1 MVGSAHR
8 APAHFTVTAMRNA
21 GRSKGAD
28 ARTAPAVRGR
38 IVSRPALYARLAGAA
53 RVTTVSAPAGSGK
66 TFLLRSWVRETGL
79 AERAASVSV
88 QREERD
94 PQRFWISVCDA
105 LRATDPGSDLVQPLT
120 QAPDLD
126 GWTVVERLLKD
137 LATLEEPVW
146 LIIDDLHELRSTEAR
161 RQLELLLMRAPP
173 ELRFVLATR
182 RDLRLGLH
190 RLRLEAGLTEIRA
203 DGVRFSLDEA
213 EALFHGAGV
222 ELSGATLARLHERT
236 EGWAAGLRLAA
247 LSLEGH
253 PDPEGFAAG
262 FAGSERTVAD
272 YLLAEVMERQSEEV
286 RRLLLRTSVL
296 ERVNGELADLLTG
309 SSGTERALQD
319 LEESGAFVIS
329 LDARRSWFRYHR
341 MFADLLQL
349 ELRRTAP
356 DEVPSVHHAAAG
368 WYADHGYPVEAIR
381 HAQAAG
387 DWGPAG
393 RLLSDHWIGVGLDG
407 QAATAHALLAG
418 FPAEMISA
426 DGELTTLAAFDE
438 AANGSLAEAELRL
451 ALATGGSASVSP
463 ERREH
468 VDLMVTVVR
477 LLLARQRGDLPVV
490 VEEAQRLL
498 ASGDA
503 PDAAEFE
510 RGAELRALA
519 LISLGIA
526 ETWCQRYE
534 DADRHLERGVALAHR
549 IGRPYLEIL
558 GLAHWAV
565 VALGRELAVAAER
578 GRQAMELARRHGWTD
593 ERIVT
598 AAHVA
603 LGLHMLWRGRLDEA
617 EPWLERAERAVRQEA
632 DPVTVLILYYGRGL
646 LELARGRDEDAL
658 AGLRSAEHV
667 SGLVAARHPLATKA
681 RAFQLH
687 TWVRLG
693 EAQRV
698 EQALAEMDPAE
709 RERGETRAALA
720 ALRLAQDDPQ
730 AATAVL
736 APILDGS
743 APLMEPRGWL
753 VQAFLLEA
761 IARDALGDQAAAGRA
776 LEHALDLAEP
786 DAVVLPFLLHPAPEV
801 LERHARA
808 GTAHAALISEI
819 LDLLA
824 GKQEAPA
831 VDAPARLCE
840 PLTHSEIR
848 VLRYLPTN
856 LPAPEIAD
864 ELSLSVNTVRTHMRH
879 LYAKLGTHSRS
890 QAVERARALS
900 LLAPSSRGS

>member
-1 MVGSAHR
+1 
-8 APAHFTVTAMRNA
+8 MRTP
-21 GRSKGAD
+21 GRSQSAD
-28 ARTAPAVRGR
+28 ARTVPAVQGR
-38 IVSRPALYARLAGAA
+38 IVSRPALYERLAGAA

-66 TFLLRSWVRETGL
+66 TFLLRSWVREAGL
-79 AERAASVSV
+79 VERAAAVSV

-94 PQRFWISVCDA
+94 PQRFWVTVCDA
-105 LRATDPGSDLVQPLT
+105 LRATDVGAGLVRPLT
-120 QAPDLD
+120 EAPDLD
-126 GWTVVERLLKD
+126 GWAIVERLLKD
-137 LATLEEPVW
+137 LAPLQDRVW
-146 LIIDDLHELRSTEAR
+146 LIIDDLHELRSTEAQ
-161 RQLELLLMRAPP
+161 RQLELLLLRAPP

-190 RLRLEAGLTEIRA
+190 RLRLEAQLTEIRA
-203 DGVRFSLDEA
+203 DGLRFSLEEA
-213 EALFHGAGV
+213 EALFQGAGV

-247 LSLEGH
+247 LSLAGH

-272 YLLAEVMERQSEEV
+272 YLLAEVMERQSAEV

-309 SSGTERALQD
+309 SSGAERALQD
-319 LEESGAFVIS
+319 LEEAGAFVIS
-329 LDARRSWFRYHR
+329 LDARRSWFRYHT

-356 DEVPSVHHAAAG
+356 EEVPAVHRAAAG

-387 DWGPAG
+387 DWGAAA
-393 RLLSDHWIGVGLDG
+393 RLLSDHWIGLVLDG

-426 DGELTTLAAFDE
+426 DGELSTLAAFDE
-438 AANGSLAEAELRL
+438 AVHGSLAEAERWL
-451 ALATGGSASVSP
+451 ALATRGAAPVSAD
-463 ERREH
+463 RREH
-468 VDLMVTVVR
+468 VDRMVTGLR
-477 LLLARQRGDLPVV
+477 LLLARQRGDLPAVV
-490 VEEAQRLL
+490 QEAQRLL

-503 PDAAEFE
+503 LHAAELE
-510 RGAELRALA
+510 RGTELRTLA
-519 LISLGIA
+519 LISLGMA
-526 ETWCQRYE
+526 ETWSQRYE
-534 DADRHLERGVALAHR
+534 DANRHLERGVALAHR
-549 IGRPYLEIL
+549 SGRPYLEIL

-565 VALGRELAVAAER
+565 VALSREPAVAAER

-603 LGLHMLWRGRLDEA
+603 LGLHMLWQGRLDEA
-617 EPWLERAERAVRQEA
+617 EPWLERAERAVRREA
-632 DPVTVLILYYGRGL
+632 DPVTVLILHYGRGL
-646 LELARGRDEDAL
+646 LDLARGHDGDAL
-658 AGLRSAEHV
+658 TALRSAEHV

-693 EAQRV
+693 EQERV
-698 EQALAEMDPAE
+698 EQALAEMDPPE
-709 RERGETRAALA
+709 RESGENRVALA

-730 AATAVL
+730 AATAEL
-736 APILDGS
+736 APVLDGS

-753 VQAFLLEA
+753 AQPLLLEA
-761 IARDALGDQAAAGRA
+761 IARDALGDQAAAGRT
-776 LEHALDLAEP
+776 LERALDLAEP
-786 DAVVLPFLLHPAPEV
+786 DAAVLPFLLHPTPG
-801 LERHARA
+801 LLGRHARR
-808 GTAHAALISEI
+808 GTAHAAMISEI

-824 GKQEAPA
+824 GKRAAPA
-831 VDAPARLCE
+831 AGPPARLRE

-879 LYAKLGTHSRS
+879 LYGKLGTHSRS
-890 QAVERARALS
+890 QAVERARVLG
-900 LLAPSSRGS
+900 LLAPSSRRS

>member
-1 MVGSAHR
+1 
-8 APAHFTVTAMRNA
+8 MRTA
-21 GRSKGAD
+21 GRSQSAD
-28 ARTAPAVRGR
+28 ARTVPAVQGR

-79 AERAASVSV
+79 VERAASVSV

-94 PQRFWISVCDA
+94 PQRFWITVCDA
-105 LRATDPGSDLVQPLT
+105 LRATDVGSVLVRPLT
-120 QAPDLD
+120 EAPDLD
-126 GWTVVERLLKD
+126 GWAIVERLLKD
-137 LATLEEPVW
+137 LAPLKDPVW
-146 LIIDDLHELRSTEAR
+146 LIIDDLHELRSAEAQ

-190 RLRLEAGLTEIRA
+190 RLRLEAQLTEIRA
-203 DGVRFSLDEA
+203 DGLRFGLEEA
-213 EALFHGAGV
+213 EALFQGAGV

-247 LSLEGH
+247 LSLAGH

-272 YLLAEVMERQSEEV
+272 YLLAEVMERQSAEV

-309 SSGTERALQD
+309 SSGAEGALQD
-319 LEESGAFVIS
+319 LEEAGAFVIS
-329 LDARRSWFRYHR
+329 LDARRSWFRYHT

-356 DEVPSVHHAAAG
+356 DEVPVVHRAAAG
-368 WYADHGYPVEAIR
+368 WYADHGHPVEAIR

-387 DWGPAG
+387 DWGLAG
-393 RLLSDHWIGVGLDG
+393 RLLSDHWIGLGLDG
-407 QAATAHALLAG
+407 QAGTAHALLAG

-426 DGELTTLAAFDE
+426 DGELTALAALDE
-438 AANGSLAEAELRL
+438 AEHGSLAEAERL
-451 ALATGGSASVSP
+451 ATRGSAPVSAG
-463 ERREH
+463 RREH
-468 VDLMVTVVR
+468 VDLMVTVLR
-477 LLLARQRGDLPVV
+477 LLLARQRGDLPAV

-534 DADRHLERGVALAHR
+534 DADRHLERGIALAHR

-565 VALGRELAVAAER
+565 VALSRELAVAAER
-578 GRQAMELARRHGWTD
+578 GRQAMELAHRHGWAD

-603 LGLHMLWRGRLDEA
+603 LGMHMLWRGRLDEA
-617 EPWLERAERAVRQEA
+617 EPYLERAERAVHRESE
-632 DPVTVLILYYGRGL
+632 PVTVLILHYGRGL
-646 LELARGRDEDAL
+646 LDLARGRDEDAL
-658 AGLRSAEHV
+658 AGLRLAEHV

-693 EAQRV
+693 EGQRV
-698 EQALAEMDPAE
+698 EQALAEMDTWE
-709 RERGETRAALA
+709 LETGETRVAIA
-720 ALRLAQDDPQ
+720 ALRLDRDEPL
-730 AATAVL
+730 AATVAL
-736 APILDGS
+736 APVLDGS
-743 APLMEPRGWL
+743 APLMEPRGWQ
-753 VQAFLLEA
+753 VQALLLEA
-761 IARDALGDQAAAGRA
+761 IARDALGDQAAAERT
-776 LEHALDLAEP
+776 LEQALDLAEP
-786 DAVVLPFLLHPAPEV
+786 DATLLPFLLHPAPGV
-801 LERHARA
+801 LERHARR
-808 GTAHAALISEI
+808 GTAHAAMISEI

-824 GKQEAPA
+824 GKQAEPA
-831 VDAPARLCE
+831 AGAPARLRE
-840 PLTHSEIR
+840 PLTHSETR

-856 LPAPEIAD
+856 LPAPEIAG

-879 LYAKLGTHSRS
+879 LYGKLGTHSRS
-890 QAVERARALS
+890 QAVERARALG
-900 LLAPSSRGS
+900 LLAPSSRRS

>member
-1 MVGSAHR
+1 
-8 APAHFTVTAMRNA
+8 MRTA
-21 GRSKGAD
+21 GRSQSAD
-28 ARTAPAVRGR
+28 ARTVPAVRGR

-79 AERAASVSV
+79 VERAASVSV

-94 PQRFWISVCDA
+94 PQRFWVTVCDA
-105 LRATDPGSDLVQPLT
+105 LRATDVGSGLVRPLT
-120 QAPDLD
+120 EAPDLD
-126 GWTVVERLLKD
+126 GWTIVERLLKD
-137 LATLEEPVW
+137 LAPLQHRVW
-146 LIIDDLHELRSTEAR
+146 LIIDDLHELRSTEAQ
-161 RQLELLLMRAPP
+161 RQLELLLLRAPP

-190 RLRLEAGLTEIRA
+190 RLRLEAQLTEIRA
-203 DGVRFSLDEA
+203 DGLRFSLEEA
-213 EALFHGAGV
+213 EALFQGAGL

-247 LSLEGH
+247 LSLAGH

-272 YLLAEVMERQSEEV
+272 YLLAEVMERQSAEV

-309 SSGTERALQD
+309 SSGAERALQD
-319 LEESGAFVIS
+319 LEEAGAFVIS
-329 LDARRSWFRYHR
+329 LDARRSWFRYHT

-356 DEVPSVHHAAAG
+356 EEVPGVHRAAAG
-368 WYADHGYPVEAIR
+368 WYADHGHPVEAIR

-387 DWGPAG
+387 DWGPAA
-393 RLLSDHWIGVGLDG
+393 RLLSDHWIGLGLDG

-426 DGELTTLAAFDE
+426 DGELTALAALDDAE
-438 AANGSLAEAELRL
+438 HGSLAEAERWL
-451 ALATGGSASVSP
+451 ALATRGSTPVSAD
-463 ERREH
+463 RQEH
-468 VDLMVTVVR
+468 VDLMVTVLR
-477 LLLARQRGDLPVV
+477 LLLARQRGDLPAV

-498 ASGDA
+498 ASGDTL
-503 PDAAEFE
+503 DAAELE
-510 RGAELRALA
+510 RGTELRALA

-526 ETWCQRYE
+526 ETWSQRYE

-565 VALGRELAVAAER
+565 VALSRALAVAAER
-578 GRQAMELARRHGWTD
+578 GRQAIELARRHGWTD

-617 EPWLERAERAVRQEA
+617 EPWLERAERAVRREA
-632 DPVTVLILYYGRGL
+632 DPVTVLILHYGRGL
-646 LELARGRDEDAL
+646 LDMARGHDEDAL
-658 AGLRSAEHV
+658 TALRSAEHM

-693 EAQRV
+693 EQERV
-698 EQALAEMDPAE
+698 EQALAEMDPP
-709 RERGETRAALA
+709 ERGSGENRVALA

-730 AATAVL
+730 AATAEL
-736 APILDGS
+736 APVLDGS

-753 VQAFLLEA
+753 AQPLLLEA
-761 IARDALGDQAAAGRA
+761 IARDALGDQAAAGRT
-776 LEHALDLAEP
+776 LERALDLAEP
-786 DAVVLPFLLHPAPEV
+786 DAAVLPFLLHPTPGL
-801 LERHARA
+801 LERHARR
-808 GTAHAALISEI
+808 GTAHAAMISEI

-824 GKQEAPA
+824 GKRAAPA
-831 VDAPARLCE
+831 AGPPARLRE

-879 LYAKLGTHSRS
+879 LYGKLGTHSRS
-890 QAVERARALS
+890 QAVERARVLG
-900 LLAPSSRGS
+900 LLAPSSRRS

>member
-1 MVGSAHR
+1 
-8 APAHFTVTAMRNA
+8 MRTA
-21 GRSKGAD
+21 GRSQSAD
-28 ARTAPAVRGR
+28 ARTVPAVQGR

-79 AERAASVSV
+79 MERAASVSV

-94 PQRFWISVCDA
+94 PQRFWITVCDA
-105 LRATDPGSDLVQPLT
+105 LRATDVASGLVRPLT
-120 QAPDLD
+120 EAPDLD
-126 GWTVVERLLKD
+126 GWTIVERLLND
-137 LATLEEPVW
+137 LAPLEDPVW
-146 LIIDDLHELRSTEAR
+146 LIIDDLHELRSTEAQ
-161 RQLELLLMRAPP
+161 RQLELLLLRAPP

-190 RLRLEAGLTEIRA
+190 RLRLEAQLTEIRA
-203 DGVRFSLDEA
+203 DGLRFSLEEA
-213 EALFHGAGV
+213 EALFQGAGV

-247 LSLEGH
+247 LSLAGH

-272 YLLAEVMERQSEEV
+272 YLLAEVMERQSAEV

-309 SSGTERALQD
+309 SSGAERTLQD

-329 LDARRSWFRYHR
+329 LDVRRSWFRYHT

-356 DEVPSVHHAAAG
+356 DEVPAVHRAAAG
-368 WYADHGYPVEAIR
+368 WYADHGHPVEAVR

-393 RLLSDHWIGVGLDG
+393 RLLSDHWIGLGLDG

-426 DGELTTLAAFDE
+426 DGELTILAAFDE
-438 AANGSLAEAELRL
+438 AVNGSLAEAERWL
-451 ALATGGSASVSP
+451 ALATRGSAPVSAD
-463 ERREH
+463 RREH

-477 LLLARQRGDLPVV
+477 LLLARQRGDLPAVV
-490 VEEAQRLL
+490 DEAQRLL
-498 ASGDA
+498 ASGDTL
-503 PDAAEFE
+503 DAVELE

-549 IGRPYLEIL
+549 IERPYLEIL

-565 VALGRELAVAAER
+565 VALSRKLAVAAER
-578 GRQAMELARRHGWTD
+578 GRQAMELAHRHGWAD

-617 EPWLERAERAVRQEA
+617 EPWLERAERTVRQET
-632 DPVTVLILYYGRGL
+632 DPVTVLFLHYGRGL
-646 LELARGRDEDAL
+646 LDLARGRDEDAL

-693 EAQRV
+693 EGQRV
-698 EQALAEMDPAE
+698 EQDLAEMDTWE
-709 RERGETRAALA
+709 LETGETRVAVA
-720 ALRLAQDDPQ
+720 ALRLDRDEPL
-730 AATAVL
+730 AATAAL
-736 APILDGS
+736 APVLDGS
-743 APLMEPRGWL
+743 APLMEPRGWQ
-753 VQAFLLEA
+753 VQALLLEA
-761 IARDALGDQAAAGRA
+761 IARDALGDQAAA
-776 LEHALDLAEP
+776 EHTVEQALDLAEP
-786 DAVVLPFLLHPAPEV
+786 DATLLPFLLHPAPGV
-801 LERHARA
+801 LERHARR
-808 GTAHAALISEI
+808 GTAHAAMISEI

-824 GKQEAPA
+824 GKQAEPAAGAPG
-831 VDAPARLCE
+831 RLRE
-840 PLTHSEIR
+840 PLTHSETR

-879 LYAKLGTHSRS
+879 LYGKLGTHSRS
-890 QAVERARALS
+890 QAVGRARALG
-900 LLAPSSRGS
+900 LLAPSSRSS